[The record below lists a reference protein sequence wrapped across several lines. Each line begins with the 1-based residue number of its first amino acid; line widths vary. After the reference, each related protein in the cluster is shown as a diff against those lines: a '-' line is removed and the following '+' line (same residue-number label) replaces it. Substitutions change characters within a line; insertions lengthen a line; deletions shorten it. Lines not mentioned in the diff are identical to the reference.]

1 MNLVLAI
8 GILIITGFS
17 GGLLARKIK
26 FPRISGYIIIGV
38 LLSPSLLNVIP
49 SELIRGELS
58 VVTDITLGIIAY
70 LIGGSLK
77 LERLKGLGR
86 GILAIT
92 AFQSLGAWLFVGL
105 LIAFLGHL
113 LLPLNSL
120 HASYSQTYLPMA
132 IIIGAVS
139 CATAPAATLAIVHE
153 YRASG
158 PFTTT
163 LLGVVALD
171 DAVAILSTSVAMSFS
186 RMLIGG
192 GGISPY
198 KMLLPP
204 LWEIAGS
211 LALGVGVGFAII
223 HMSPLAKTRKTLL
236 ALVFGMIMLCV
247 GLSRTLGIS
256 PLLANMAMG
265 FVIVNRMK
273 QSEQLFG
280 VIDDIEDVIFAMFF
294 TLAGT
299 HFDLRILS
307 AAGVLSVLIILG
319 RFSGKFLGA
328 RIGSSLSHAPESVRK
343 YLGLG
348 LFPKAGVTVGLILL
362 VQREPAFSMIG
373 SLIVSAVLASV
384 IINELIAPPLTK
396 YAIVKA
402 GEAKVSF

>member
-1 MNLVLAI
+1 MNLILAI
-8 GILIITGFS
+8 GVLIITGFS

-26 FPRISGYIIIGV
+26 FPRISGYIIIGI
-38 LLSPSLLNVIP
+38 LLSPSLLNIIP
-49 SELIRGELS
+49 SRLIKGELS
-58 VVTDITLGIIAY
+58 LVTDVALGIIAY
-70 LIGGSLK
+70 LIGGSLS
-77 LERLKGLGR
+77 LRRLRGLGR
-86 GILAIT
+86 GILTIT
-92 AFQSLGAWLFVGL
+92 SFESLGAWLFVGL

-113 LLPLNSL
+113 FVPLNPL
-120 HASYSQTYLPMA
+120 HASYSQTYLPMG

-139 CATAPAATLAIVHE
+139 CATAPAATLAIIHE

-171 DAVAILSTSVAMSFS
+171 DAVAILSTSVAISFS

-192 GGISPY
+192 SISPY

-211 LALGVGVGFAII
+211 LALGVGVGFALI

-236 ALVFGMIMLCV
+236 GLVFGMIMLCV
-247 GLSRTLGIS
+247 GLSRTLGVS
-256 PLLANMAMG
+256 PLLANMTMG

-273 QSEQLFG
+273 ESQQLFG

-294 TLAGT
+294 TLAGA
-299 HFDLRILS
+299 HFDLRVMA
-307 AAGVLSVLIILG
+307 AAGVLSLLIILG
-319 RFSGKFLGA
+319 RFSGKYLGA

-362 VQREPAFSMIG
+362 VQRDPAFSMIRN
-373 SLIVSAVLASV
+373 LIISAVLASV

-396 YAIVKA
+396 YAIFKA
-402 GEAKVSF
+402 GEAKVSS

>member
-1 MNLVLAI
+1 MNLILAI
-8 GILIITGFS
+8 GVLIITGLG
-17 GGLLARKIK
+17 GGLLARRIK
-26 FPRISGYIIIGV
+26 FPRISGYIIIGI
-38 LLSPSLLNVIP
+38 LISPSLLNIIP
-49 SELIRGELS
+49 SHLIRGELS
-58 VVTDITLGIIAY
+58 LVTDVGLGIIAY
-70 LIGGSLK
+70 LVGGSLSLK
-77 LERLKGLGR
+77 RLRRLGR
-86 GILAIT
+86 SILAIT
-92 AFQSLGAWLFVGL
+92 AFQSLGAWLLVGL

-113 LLPLNSL
+113 FVPLNPP
-120 HASYSQTYLPMA
+120 HASYSQTYLPMG

-171 DAVAILSTSVAMSFS
+171 DAVAILSTSVAISIAG
-186 RMLIGG
+186 MLVGG
-192 GGISPY
+192 GSISLY

-211 LALGVGVGFAII
+211 LALGVGVGYALI
-223 HMSPLAKTRKTLL
+223 HMSRLAKTRKTLL
-236 ALVFGMIMLCV
+236 ALVFGMIMLCI
-247 GLSRTLGIS
+247 GLAKALGVS
-256 PLLANMAMG
+256 SLLANMTMG
-265 FVIVNRMK
+265 FVIVNKVK

-280 VIDDIEDVIFAMFF
+280 VIDDIEDVILAMFF
-294 TLAGT
+294 TLAGA
-299 HFDLRILS
+299 HFDLQVMA
-307 AAGVLSVLIILG
+307 AAGALSLLIILG

-362 VQREPAFSMIG
+362 VQQHPAFSVIGNLMISG
-373 SLIVSAVLASV
+373 VLASV

-396 YAIVKA
+396 YAIFKA
-402 GEAKVSF
+402 GEARVSS